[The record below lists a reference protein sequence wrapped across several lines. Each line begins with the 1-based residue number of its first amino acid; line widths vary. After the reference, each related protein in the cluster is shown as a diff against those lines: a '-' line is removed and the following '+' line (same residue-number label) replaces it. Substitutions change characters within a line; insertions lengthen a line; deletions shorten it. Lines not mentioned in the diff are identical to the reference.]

1 MDILKNIM
9 KIDLK
14 NRKNERGNVLFLI
27 LIAVALFAALS
38 YAVTS
43 SSRSGGG
50 DANSETNLINS
61 ATITQYP
68 ASIRT
73 AIVRMIIGGRDETT
87 LNFDKPVD
95 FATTCDATPGPC
107 VFHPGGGGATRVTAS
122 PDVVTAAA
130 QTDWIFTSDF
140 GINLVGST
148 NATNASN
155 EIIAFL
161 PGISSALCAKINEEL
176 GITVGTDADVDGI
189 PDAGVAYTNRP
200 VDLDEMDNG
209 NAGIGPAAAGASKRI
224 GGDFDSQAFGCADF
238 DSAQNRAD
246 DSDLYYFHVLIER

>member
-1 MDILKNIM
+1 MNVLKNMI

-14 NRKNERGNVLFLI
+14 NRENERGNVLFLI

-50 DANSETNLINS
+50 DANSETNLISS

-73 AIVRMIIGGRDETT
+73 AIVRMIISGRDDTS
-87 LNFDKPVD
+87 LNFDKPID
-95 FATTCDATPGPC
+95 FATTCDATSGPC
-107 VFHPGGGGATRVTAS
+107 VFHPGGGGATRVTAN
-122 PDVVTAAA
+122 PDVVTAAV

-161 PGISSALCAKINEEL
+161 PGISSSICAKVNEEL
-176 GITVGTDADVDGI
+176 GITVVTDADGDGI
-189 PDAGVAYTNRP
+189 PDAGIAYANRP
-200 VDLDEMDNG
+200 ADADEMDNG
-209 NAGIGPAAAGASKRI
+209 NTGIGPAAAGASKRL
-224 GGDFDSQAFGCADF
+224 GNDFASQAFGCADF
-238 DSAQNRAD
+238 DATTNQTD
-246 DSDLYYFHVLIER
+246 DSDLFYFHVLIER